1 MWLVEKMIRSENQM
15 FGCLNP
21 KLSKMKLK
29 YYQTLIFVLGTFL
42 LQAQSRPDSIIYSI
56 NSRINGGTGSH
67 APFLSTANQYDRYSF
82 SSNSIAIWGTALK
95 KLKSQKRF
103 DYGFGLELDGNVSKT
118 ESRFFPGELYAGGK
132 IYFLN
137 VYAGYKKQI
146 FGNQDEEL
154 SSGGMLW
161 SQNSRPMPKLSIESN
176 GYVAVP
182 YSKGFVEV
190 KGGLSH
196 GWFENQKDLKG
207 LLLHHKYAYI
217 RLGGLLPINLSYGV
231 QHVAQW
237 GGQSN
242 VYGSMPATL
251 DNYIR
256 IFMGSS
262 GNSTANLSD
271 QENALGNHIISQNLG
286 LDLKFKIALVSFYW
300 QSIAEDSP
308 VKKFIT
314 NTPTIEDGLWGMSIK
329 LPGFQPLNHVVL
341 EYLSTTDQNGPW
353 HDLDGVI
360 YGGQDGYYTNSL
372 IPNGW
377 SYKGMTIGNPWLT
390 SPKYNE
396 DGSTSIVNNTV
407 RLYYFSGKGSI
418 KSVNYRLTLAYSKNF
433 GHTAPIYTS
442 YKRQLSWQLETSTP
456 AKFLKNTQISLG
468 VSGDRGSMYGNN
480 LALILGMSYT
490 GLWKY

>member
-1 MWLVEKMIRSENQM
+1 
-15 FGCLNP
+15 
-21 KLSKMKLK
+21 MKKIK
-29 YYQTLIFVLGTFL
+29 YYPILIFLLATVL
-42 LQAQSRPDSIIYSI
+42 LQAQNRPDTISYSI
-56 NSRINGGTGSH
+56 NSRFTGGTGTS
-67 APFLSTANQYDRYSF
+67 APFLSTANQYDRYSI
-82 SSNSIAIWGTALK
+82 SPNALAIWGTLHKEAK
-95 KLKSQKRF
+95 NQNKF
-103 DYGFGLELDGNVSKT
+103 DYGFGLEIDGNVSKT
-118 ESRFFPGELYAGGK
+118 ETRLFPGELYAQGK
-132 IYFLN
+132 VYFVN
-137 VYAGYKKQI
+137 VYAGYKRQV

-176 GYVAVP
+176 NYIAIP
-182 YSKGFVEV
+182 YTKGFVEI
-190 KGGLSH
+190 KGGISH

-217 RLGGLLPINLSYGV
+217 RLGGSFPVNLSYGI

-237 GGQSN
+237 GGQSS
-242 VYGSMPATL
+242 VYGSMPANL
-251 DNYIR
+251 NNYLR

-262 GNSTANLSD
+262 GSSSANWSD

-286 LDLKFKIALVSFYW
+286 LDLKLKSVVASFYW

-314 NTPTIEDGLWGMSIK
+314 NTPTIEDGLWGMSVK
-329 LPGFQPLNHVVL
+329 LRKFNLLNHFVF

-360 YGGQDGYYTNSL
+360 YGGQDGYYGNSL

-377 SYKGMTIGNPWLT
+377 SYKRMTIGNPWLT
-390 SPKYNE
+390 SPKYNK
-396 DGSTSIVNNTV
+396 DGSTTIINNTV

-418 KSVNYRLTLAYSKNF
+418 KTVNYRLTLAYSENF

-442 YKRQLSWQLETSTP
+442 YKRQLSWQLETSTA
-456 AKFLKNTQISLG
+456 AKFIKNTQISLG
-468 VSGDRGSMYGNN
+468 ISGDRGSMYGNN
-480 LALILGMSYT
+480 LALLLGVSYS
-490 GLWKY
+490 GFWKY

>member
-1 MWLVEKMIRSENQM
+1 
-15 FGCLNP
+15 
-21 KLSKMKLK
+21 MKLK
-29 YYQTLIFVLGTFL
+29 YYQILIFLLTSVL
-42 LQAQSRPDSIIYSI
+42 LQAQIQPDSVKYTI
-56 NSRINGGTGSH
+56 NTRFNGGTGTY
-67 APFLSTANQYDRYSF
+67 APFLSTTNQYDRFDISP
-82 SSNSIAIWGTALK
+82 NSLSVWGTMQK
-95 KLKSQKRF
+95 EVRKLKTF
-103 DYGFGLELDGNVSKT
+103 DYGFGVELDGNISGN
-118 ESRFFPGELYAGGK
+118 SHRFFPGELYAQGK

-137 VYAGYKKQI
+137 VSAGSKKQA

-161 SQNSRPMPKLSIESN
+161 SKNSRPMPKIALESN
-176 GYVAVP
+176 GYIDVP
-182 YSKGFVEV
+182 YTKGYLEV

-207 LLLHHKYAYI
+207 LLLHHKYVYV
-217 RLGGLLPINLSYGV
+217 RLGGSFPFNLSYGV

-237 GGQSN
+237 GGQST

-251 DNYIR
+251 NNYIR

-262 GNSTANLSD
+262 GNSTSD
-271 QENALGNHIISQNLG
+271 WKDQANALGNHIISQNLA
-286 LDLKFKIALVSFYW
+286 LDLNLKNALVSFYW

-314 NTPTIEDGLWGMSIK
+314 NTPNIEDGLWGMSVK
-329 LPGFQPLNHVVL
+329 LPKFKPLDHFVL

-360 YGGQDGYYTNSL
+360 YGGLDGYYTNGL

-377 SYKGMTIGNPWLT
+377 SYRGMTIGNPWLT
-390 SPKYNE
+390 SPKYN
-396 DGSTSIVNNTV
+396 DNGSTSIINNTV

-433 GHTAPIYTS
+433 GPTAPVYTS
-442 YKRQLSWQLETSTP
+442 YKRQLSWQLETSTT
-456 AKFLKNTQISLG
+456 AKFIKNTQISIG
-468 VSGDRGSMYGNN
+468 ISGDRGSMYGNN
-480 LALILGMSYT
+480 LALILGVSYS
-490 GLWKY
+490 GFYEF

>member
-1 MWLVEKMIRSENQM
+1 MQI
-15 FGCLNP
+15 
-21 KLSKMKLK
+21 K
-29 YYQTLIFVLGTFL
+29 YYQTLILILASVMLH
-42 LQAQSRPDSIIYSI
+42 AQNRPDSISYSI
-56 NSRINGGTGSH
+56 NSRFTGGSGTYS
-67 APFLSTANQYDRYSF
+67 PFLSTTNQYDRFDISP
-82 SSNSIAIWGTALK
+82 NSLAVWGTTHKEINSLK
-95 KLKSQKRF
+95 TM
-103 DYGFGLELDGNVSKT
+103 DYGFGVELDGNIST
-118 ESRFFPGELYAGGK
+118 TRSRFFPGELYAQGK
-132 IYFLN
+132 IHFLN
-137 VYAGYKKQI
+137 VNAGCKREV

-161 SQNSRPMPKLSIESN
+161 SQNSRPMPKLSIQSN
-176 GYVAVP
+176 GYIAVP
-182 YSKGFVEV
+182 YTKGYLEV

-217 RLGGLLPINLSYGV
+217 RLGGSFPVNLSYGV

-237 GGQSN
+237 GGRSS

-256 IFMGSS
+256 IFLGKS
-262 GNSTANLSD
+262 GNSTANISD

-286 LDLKFKIALVSFYW
+286 LDFKFKSAIISFYW
-300 QSIAEDSP
+300 QSIAEDAP

-314 NTPTIEDGLWGMSIK
+314 NTPTIEDGLWGMSVK
-329 LPGFQPLNHVVL
+329 LPKFQPLNHFVF
-341 EYLSTTDQNGPW
+341 EYLSTTDQSGPW

-360 YGGQDGYYTNSL
+360 YGGQDGYFTNGL

-390 SPKYNE
+390 SPKYNK

-407 RLYYFSGKGSI
+407 RLYYFSGKGTVKSI
-418 KSVNYRLTLAYSKNF
+418 NYKLTLAYSKNY

-442 YKRQLSWQLETSTP
+442 YKRQFSWQLETSTA
-456 AKFLKNTQISLG
+456 AKFIKDTQISLG
-468 VSGDRGSMYGNN
+468 ISGDRGSMYGNN
-480 LALILGMSYT
+480 LAVILGVSYS
-490 GLWKY
+490 GFWKF

>member
-1 MWLVEKMIRSENQM
+1 
-15 FGCLNP
+15 
-21 KLSKMKLK
+21 MKLK
-29 YYQTLIFVLGTFL
+29 YYHTLILLLATVLL
-42 LQAQSRPDSIIYSI
+42 KAQSRPDSISYSI
-56 NSRINGGTGSH
+56 NSRFTGGTGTS
-67 APFLSTANQYDRYSF
+67 APFLSTANQFDRFDISP
-82 SSNSIAIWGTALK
+82 NSLAVWGTMHK
-95 KLKSQKRF
+95 EVQKLKTF
-103 DYGFGLELDGNVSKT
+103 DYGFGVELDGNISRT
-118 ESRFFPGELYAGGK
+118 RSRFFPGELYAEGK
-132 IYFLN
+132 VYFLN
-137 VYAGYKKQI
+137 VFAGCKRQV

-176 GYVAVP
+176 GYIAVP
-182 YSKGFVEV
+182 YTKGYLEV

-207 LLLHHKYAYI
+207 LLLHHKYAYM
-217 RLGGLLPINLSYGV
+217 RLGGSFPVNLSYGV

-237 GGQSN
+237 GGRSN

-251 DNYIR
+251 DNYFR

-262 GNSTANLSD
+262 GNSTANWSD
-271 QENALGNHIISQNLG
+271 RENALGNHIISQNLG
-286 LDLKFKIALVSFYW
+286 LDFKFKPVIVSFYW

-314 NTPTIEDGLWGMSIK
+314 NTPTIEDGLWGMTVK
-329 LPGFQPLNHVVL
+329 LPGFQPLNHVVF

-360 YGGQDGYYTNSL
+360 YGGQDSYYTNGL

-390 SPKYNE
+390 SPKYNK
-396 DGSTSIVNNTV
+396 DGSTTIVNNTV

-433 GHTAPIYTS
+433 GQTAPIYTS
-442 YKRQLSWQLETSTP
+442 YKRQLSWQLETSTA
-456 AKFLKNTQISLG
+456 AKFIKNTQLSLG
-468 VSGDRGSMYGNN
+468 ISGDRGSMYGNN
-480 LALILGMSYT
+480 LALLLGVSYS
-490 GLWKY
+490 GFWKY